1 MQYQFTDDCLTGIP
15 HIDDEHR
22 MLFELV
28 NNVELDLQ
36 DGFDVKDIL
45 KALLP
50 RLIEYADFHFKDEE
64 AYMEKINDPELPI
77 QKKEHDEFRKTVS
90 EFSFENLSEEE
101 AREELSKVMS
111 SIAHWLYHHILGSD
125 IMIGKMVTNSNPEN
139 DDEDPFAFT
148 DKYKTGIDFVDKE
161 HSRLFEIIRE
171 TNDLINTDDKFDKYD
186 QIVDILQELL
196 DYTEKHFADEEEYMS
211 RIHYEGLEAQK
222 LSHEAFVTKLKS
234 INMEELDEN
243 QGEYLNNLIQ
253 FLLSWLS
260 NHILKMDKLIP
271 NK

>member
-28 NNVELDLQ
+28 NNVELDLK

-64 AYMEKINDPELPI
+64 
-77 QKKEHDEFRKTVS
+77 
-90 EFSFENLSEEE
+90 
-101 AREELSKVMS
+101 
-111 SIAHWLYHHILGSD
+111 
-125 IMIGKMVTNSNPEN
+125 
-139 DDEDPFAFT
+139 
-148 DKYKTGIDFVDKE
+148 
-161 HSRLFEIIRE
+161 
-171 TNDLINTDDKFDKYD
+171 
-186 QIVDILQELL
+186 
-196 DYTEKHFADEEEYMS
+196 EYMS

-222 LSHEAFVTKLKS
+222 ISHEAFVAKLKS

>member
-90 EFSFENLSEEE
+90 ELSFDNLSDEE
-101 AREELSKVMS
+101 AREELVKVMS

-125 IMIGKMVTNSNPEN
+125 IMIGRMAAHDNSGN
-139 DDEDPFAFT
+139 DEEDPFVFT
-148 DKYKTGIDFVDKE
+148 DKYRTGINFIDKE
-161 HSRLFEIIRE
+161 HSRLFDIIRE
-171 TNDLINTDDKFDKYD
+171 TNDLINTDDRFDKYD
-186 QIVDILQELL
+186 QIVDILHELL
-196 DYTEKHFADEEEYMS
+196 NYTEKHFSDEEEYMS
-211 RIHYEGLEAQK
+211 RIHYERLEVQK
-222 LSHEAFVTKLKS
+222 LSHEAFVAKLKS

-243 QGEYLNNLIQ
+243 QSEYLNSLIQ